1 MKPLRT
7 EDLNNI
13 LHTNSVTRESYLGT
27 FPACVFPRTDKKMY
41 SFISNTADHLDVK
54 GEHWVGWYINKDCI
68 SFFDSYGRSPYDATL
83 PNYFKTYVNNFKTL
97 KFSKR
102 RIQGLKS
109 VACGYFTIHFTYAF
123 CLGIDY
129 ENFLNEY
136 SRRNLSKN
144 DSIVHEIVSSI
155 L

>member
-54 GEHWVGWYINKDCI
+54 GEHWVGWYINKDQVYHFLIVMGEVHMMQHYPII
-68 SFFDSYGRSPYDATL
+68 SRHT
-83 PNYFKTYVNNFKTL
+83 
-97 KFSKR
+97 
-102 RIQGLKS
+102 
-109 VACGYFTIHFTYAF
+109 
-123 CLGIDY
+123 
-129 ENFLNEY
+129 
-136 SRRNLSKN
+136 
-144 DSIVHEIVSSI
+144 
-155 L
+155 